1 MKVLHVI
8 NNLNIGG
15 AEKLLVETLP
25 LYESFGVQVDVF
37 LLTKV
42 DSPFVS
48 AIEENFNGN
57 IYYSGLKSVYN
68 PCQILKI
75 KDFIQQCDYDVVH
88 AHLFPTLYWVS
99 LAKTFFGIKTPII
112 FTEHSTHNKRLDK
125 FVFRAIDR
133 CIYRKYQKILAITPQ
148 VKQVLMQKLN
158 ITPEKVEVVYNGVEV
173 DKYKQASPY
182 AEGTFF
188 GKGATILMQVS
199 RFQAAKDQKTV
210 IRALTLLPQRYKLL
224 LVGDGETKKECE
236 KLVQELSL
244 QERVQF
250 LGSRVDI
257 PELLKTADIVIQSS
271 HWEGFG
277 LVAVEAMA
285 AGKPIIASDVVGLR
299 DIVSGYGLLF
309 QKGNQ
314 GQLAKE
320 IEALEDE
327 KYYKEIADKCAQR
340 AEGFH
345 ITKMIKNNIAA
356 YEQVINN

>member
-1 MKVLHVI
+1 MKVLHII

-48 AIEENFNGN
+48 AIEQNFNGN

-99 LAKTFFGIKTPII
+99 LAKTFFGIKKPVV

-125 FVFRAIDR
+125 FVFRVVDR

-148 VKQVLMQKLN
+148 VKQVLLQKLN
-158 ITPEKVEVVYNGVEV
+158 ISPEKVEVVYNGVEV
-173 DKYKQASPY
+173 DKYKQAIAY
-182 AEGTFF
+182 GEGTFF
-188 GKGATILMQVS
+188 EKEAIILVQVS

-210 IRALTLLPQRYKLL
+210 IRALALLPQKYKLL
-224 LVGDGETKKECE
+224 LVGDGETKIECE
-236 KLVQELSL
+236 NLVQALSL
-244 QERVQF
+244 QERVRF
-250 LGSRVDI
+250 LGNRVDI

-309 QKGNQ
+309 QKGNE

>member
-1 MKVLHVI
+1 MKVLHII

-75 KDFIQQCDYDVVH
+75 RDFIQHGDYDVVH
-88 AHLFPTLYWVS
+88 AHLFPTLYWLSFV
-99 LAKTFFGIKTPII
+99 KTFFGIKIPII

-125 FVFRAIDR
+125 FIFRAIDR
-133 CIYRKYQKILAITPQ
+133 CIYRKYQNILAITPQ
-148 VKQVLMQKLN
+148 VKQVLVQKLN
-158 ITPEKVEVVYNGVEV
+158 INPEKVEVVYNGVEV

-188 GKGATILMQVS
+188 EKGATILMQVS

-210 IRALTLLPQRYKLL
+210 IRALALLPQKYKLL
-224 LVGDGETKKECE
+224 LVGDGETKIECE
-236 KLVQELSL
+236 NLVQALSL

-309 QKGNQ
+309 QKGNED
-314 GQLAKE
+314 QLAKE
-320 IEALEDE
+320 IETLED
-327 KYYKEIADKCAQR
+327 KRYYKEIADKCTER
-340 AEGFH
+340 AEDFH

-356 YEQVINN
+356 YQQVINN

>member
-1 MKVLHVI
+1 MKVLHII

-48 AIEENFNGN
+48 ALEENFNGN

-75 KDFIQQCDYDVVH
+75 RDFIQHGDYDVVH

-99 LAKTFFGIKTPII
+99 LVKTFFGIKIPII

-125 FVFRAIDR
+125 FIFRAIDR
-133 CIYRKYQKILAITPQ
+133 CIYRKYQNILAITPQ
-148 VKQVLMQKLN
+148 VKQVLVQKLN
-158 ITPEKVEVVYNGVEV
+158 INPEKVEVVYNGVEV

-188 GKGATILMQVS
+188 EKGATILMQVS

-210 IRALTLLPQRYKLL
+210 IRALALLPQKYKLL
-224 LVGDGETKKECE
+224 LVGDGETKIECE
-236 KLVQELSL
+236 NLVQALSL

-309 QKGNQ
+309 QKGNED
-314 GQLAKE
+314 QLAKE
-320 IEALEDE
+320 IETLED
-327 KYYKEIADKCAQR
+327 KRYYKEIADKCTER
-340 AEGFH
+340 AEDFH

-356 YEQVINN
+356 YQQVINN

>member
-1 MKVLHVI
+1 MKVLHII

-75 KDFIQQCDYDVVH
+75 RDFIQHGDYDVVH

-99 LAKTFFGIKTPII
+99 LVKTFFGIKIPII

-125 FVFRAIDR
+125 FIFRAIDR
-133 CIYRKYQKILAITPQ
+133 CIYRKYQNILAITPQ
-148 VKQVLMQKLN
+148 VKQVLVQKLN
-158 ITPEKVEVVYNGVEV
+158 INPEKVEVVYNGVEV

-188 GKGATILMQVS
+188 EKGATILMQVS

-210 IRALTLLPQRYKLL
+210 IRALALLPQKYKLL
-224 LVGDGETKKECE
+224 LVGDGETKIECE
-236 KLVQELSL
+236 NLVQALSL

-309 QKGNQ
+309 QKGNED
-314 GQLAKE
+314 QLAKE
-320 IEALEDE
+320 IETLED
-327 KYYKEIADKCAQR
+327 KRYYKEIADKCTER
-340 AEGFH
+340 AEDFH

-356 YEQVINN
+356 YQQVINN

>member
-1 MKVLHVI
+1 MS
-8 NNLNIGG
+8 
-15 AEKLLVETLP
+15 LV
-25 LYESFGVQVDVF
+25 
-37 LLTKV
+37 
-42 DSPFVS
+42 
-48 AIEENFNGN
+48 
-57 IYYSGLKSVYN
+57 
-68 PCQILKI
+68 
-75 KDFIQQCDYDVVH
+75 
-88 AHLFPTLYWVS
+88 
-99 LAKTFFGIKTPII
+99 KTFFGIKIPII

-125 FVFRAIDR
+125 FIFRAIDR
-133 CIYRKYQKILAITPQ
+133 CIYRKYQNILAITPQ
-148 VKQVLMQKLN
+148 VKQVLVQKLN
-158 ITPEKVEVVYNGVEV
+158 INPEKVEVVYNGVEV

-188 GKGATILMQVS
+188 EKGATILMQVS

-210 IRALTLLPQRYKLL
+210 IRALALLPQKYKLL
-224 LVGDGETKKECE
+224 LVGDGETKIECE
-236 KLVQELSL
+236 NLVQALSL

-309 QKGNQ
+309 QKGNED
-314 GQLAKE
+314 QLAKE
-320 IEALEDE
+320 IETLED
-327 KYYKEIADKCAQR
+327 KRYYKEIADKCTER
-340 AEGFH
+340 AEDFH

-356 YEQVINN
+356 YQQVINN

>member
-1 MKVLHVI
+1 MRVLHII

-25 LYESFGVQVDVF
+25 LYESFGVQVDVL

-48 AIEENFNGN
+48 ALEENFKVN
-57 IYYSGLKSVYN
+57 IYYSGLNSVYN
-68 PCQILKI
+68 PYQILKI
-75 KDFIQQCDYDVVH
+75 KDFIQQGNYDVVH

-99 LAKTFFGIKTPII
+99 LAKTFFGIKTPVV

-133 CIYRKYQKILAITPQ
+133 CIYRNYQKILAITPQ
-148 VKQVLMQKLN
+148 VKQVLVQKLN
-158 ITPEKVEVVYNGVEV
+158 ISPEKVEVVYNGVEV
-173 DKYKQASPY
+173 DKYKQAIAY
-182 AEGTFF
+182 GEGTFF
-188 GKGATILMQVS
+188 EKEAIILVQVS

-210 IRALTLLPQRYKLL
+210 IRALALLPQKYKLL
-224 LVGDGETKKECE
+224 LVGDGETKIECE
-236 KLVQELSL
+236 NLVQALSL

-250 LGSRVDI
+250 LGNRVDI
-257 PELLKTADIVIQSS
+257 PELLKTAIVVIQSS

-309 QKGNQ
+309 EKGNEN
-314 GQLAKE
+314 QLAKE
-320 IEALEDE
+320 IETLEDE
-327 KYYKEIADKCAQR
+327 KYYKEIADKCAER
-340 AEGFH
+340 AEDFH
-345 ITKMIKNNIAA
+345 ITKMIKNNIAV
-356 YEQVINN
+356 YQQVMNN

>member
-75 KDFIQQCDYDVVH
+75 KDFIQKGDYDVVH

-99 LAKTFFGIKTPII
+99 LTKTFFGIKTPII

-188 GKGATILMQVS
+188 EKGATILMQVS

-224 LVGDGETKKECE
+224 LVGDGETKIECE
-236 KLVQELSL
+236 NLVQELSL

-285 AGKPIIASDVVGLR
+285 AAKPIIASDVVGLK

-309 QKGNQ
+309 QKGNEN
-314 GQLAKE
+314 QLAKE
-320 IEALEDE
+320 IEALENE
-327 KYYKEIADKCAQR
+327 KYYKEIADKCAER
-340 AEGFH
+340 AEDFH
-345 ITKMIKNNIAA
+345 ITKMIKNNIAV
-356 YEQVINN
+356 YQQVMNN

>member
-1 MKVLHVI
+1 MKVLHII

-25 LYESFGVQVDVF
+25 LYESFGMQVDVF

-48 AIEENFNGN
+48 SIEENFNGN
-57 IYYSGLKSVYN
+57 IYYSGLKSMYN

-75 KDFIQQCDYDVVH
+75 KDFIEQGDYDVVH

-99 LAKTFFGIKTPII
+99 LVKTFFCIKIPII

-125 FVFRAIDR
+125 FIFRAIDR
-133 CIYRKYQKILAITPQ
+133 CIYRKYQKILSITPQ
-148 VKQVLMQKLN
+148 VKQVLVQKLN
-158 ITPEKVEVVYNGVEV
+158 INPEKVEVVYNGVEV

-188 GKGATILMQVS
+188 EKGATILMQVS

-210 IRALTLLPQRYKLL
+210 IRALTLLPQKYKLL
-224 LVGDGETKKECE
+224 LVGDGETKIECE
-236 KLVQELSL
+236 NLVQELSL
-244 QERVQF
+244 QERVKF

-257 PELLKTADIVIQSS
+257 PELLKTANIVIQSS

-309 QKGNQ
+309 QKGNED
-314 GQLAKE
+314 QLAKE
-320 IEALEDE
+320 IETLED
-327 KYYKEIADKCAQR
+327 KRYYKEIADKCTER
-340 AEGFH
+340 AEDFY

-356 YEQVINN
+356 YQQVINN

>member
-1 MKVLHVI
+1 MKVLHII

-75 KDFIQQCDYDVVH
+75 RDFIQHGDYDVVH
-88 AHLFPTLYWVS
+88 AHLFPTLYCVS
-99 LAKTFFGIKTPII
+99 LVKTFFGIKIPII

-125 FVFRAIDR
+125 FIFRAIDR

-148 VKQVLMQKLN
+148 VKQVLVQKLN
-158 ITPEKVEVVYNGVEV
+158 INPEKVEVVYNGVEV

-188 GKGATILMQVS
+188 EKGATILMQVS
-199 RFQAAKDQKTV
+199 RFHAAKDQKTV
-210 IRALTLLPQRYKLL
+210 IRALTLLPQKYKLL
-224 LVGDGETKKECE
+224 LVGDGETKIECE
-236 KLVQELSL
+236 NLVQELSL
-244 QERVQF
+244 QERVHF

-309 QKGNQ
+309 QKGNED
-314 GQLAKE
+314 QLAKE
-320 IEALEDE
+320 IETLED
-327 KYYKEIADKCAQR
+327 KRYYKEIADKCTER
-340 AEGFH
+340 AEDFH

-356 YEQVINN
+356 YQQVINN

>member
-1 MKVLHVI
+1 MRVLHII

-75 KDFIQQCDYDVVH
+75 RDFIQHGDYDVVH

-99 LAKTFFGIKTPII
+99 LVKTFFGIKIPII

-125 FVFRAIDR
+125 FIFRAIDR
-133 CIYRKYQKILAITPQ
+133 CIYRKYQNILAITPQ
-148 VKQVLMQKLN
+148 VKQVLVQKLN
-158 ITPEKVEVVYNGVEV
+158 INPEKVEVVYNGVEV

-188 GKGATILMQVS
+188 EKGATILMQVS

-210 IRALTLLPQRYKLL
+210 IRALALLPQKYKLL
-224 LVGDGETKKECE
+224 LVGDGETKIECE
-236 KLVQELSL
+236 NLVQALSL

-309 QKGNQ
+309 QKGNED
-314 GQLAKE
+314 QLAKE
-320 IEALEDE
+320 IETLED
-327 KYYKEIADKCAQR
+327 KRYYKEIADKCTER
-340 AEGFH
+340 AEDFH

-356 YEQVINN
+356 YQQVINN

>member
-1 MKVLHVI
+1 MRVLHII

-25 LYESFGVQVDVF
+25 LYESFGVQVEVL

-48 AIEENFNGN
+48 VIEESFKGN
-57 IYYSGLKSVYN
+57 IYYSGLNSVCN
-68 PCQILKI
+68 PYQILKI
-75 KDFIQQCDYDVVH
+75 KDFIQQGNYDVVH

-99 LAKTFFGIKTPII
+99 LAKTFWSIKTPVV

-148 VKQVLMQKLN
+148 VKQVLVQKLN
-158 ITPEKVEVVYNGVEV
+158 ISPEKVEVVYNGVEV
-173 DKYKQASPY
+173 DKYKQAIAY
-182 AEGTFF
+182 GEGTFF
-188 GKGATILMQVS
+188 EKEAIILMQVS

-210 IRALTLLPQRYKLL
+210 IRALALLPQKYKLL
-224 LVGDGETKKECE
+224 LVGDGETKIECE
-236 KLVQELSL
+236 NLVQALSL

-257 PELLKTADIVIQSS
+257 PKLLKTATVVIQSS

-309 QKGNQ
+309 QKGNES
-314 GQLAKE
+314 QLAKE
-320 IEALEDE
+320 IETLEDE
-327 KYYKEIADKCAQR
+327 KYYKEIADKCAER
-340 AEGFH
+340 AEDFH
-345 ITKMIKNNIAA
+345 ITKMIKNNIAV
-356 YEQVINN
+356 YQQVMNN

>member
-1 MKVLHVI
+1 MKVLHII

-25 LYESFGVQVDVF
+25 LYESFGVHVDVF

-57 IYYSGLKSVYN
+57 IYYSGLNSVYN
-68 PCQILKI
+68 PYQILKI
-75 KDFIQQCDYDVVH
+75 KDFIQQGNYDVVH

-99 LAKTFFGIKTPII
+99 LAKTFWSIKTPVV

-133 CIYRKYQKILAITPQ
+133 CIYRNYQKILAITPQ
-148 VKQVLMQKLN
+148 VKQVLVQKLN
-158 ITPEKVEVVYNGVEV
+158 ISPEKVEVVYNGVEV
-173 DKYKQASPY
+173 DKYKQAIAY
-182 AEGTFF
+182 GEGTFF
-188 GKGATILMQVS
+188 EKEAIILVQVS
-199 RFQAAKDQKTV
+199 RFQAAKDQKIV
-210 IRALTLLPQRYKLL
+210 IRALALLPQKYKLL
-224 LVGDGETKKECE
+224 LVGDGETKIECE
-236 KLVQELSL
+236 NLVQALSL
-244 QERVQF
+244 QERVRF
-250 LGSRVDI
+250 LGNRVDI
-257 PELLKTADIVIQSS
+257 PELLKTATVVIQSS

-309 QKGNQ
+309 EKGNEN
-314 GQLAKE
+314 QLAKE
-320 IEALEDE
+320 IEALENE
-327 KYYKEIADKCAQR
+327 KYYKEIADKCAER
-340 AEGFH
+340 AEDFH
-345 ITKMIKNNIAA
+345 ITKMIKNNIAV
-356 YEQVINN
+356 YQQVMNN

>member
-1 MKVLHVI
+1 MKVLHII

-75 KDFIQQCDYDVVH
+75 RDFIQHGDYDVVH

-99 LAKTFFGIKTPII
+99 LVKTFFGIKIPII

-125 FVFRAIDR
+125 FIFRAIDR
-133 CIYRKYQKILAITPQ
+133 CIYRKYQNILAITPQ
-148 VKQVLMQKLN
+148 VKQVLVQKLN
-158 ITPEKVEVVYNGVEV
+158 INPEKVEVVYNGVEV

-210 IRALTLLPQRYKLL
+210 IRALTLLPQKYKLL
-224 LVGDGETKKECE
+224 LVGDGETKIECGN
-236 KLVQELSL
+236 LVQELCL

-309 QKGNQ
+309 QKGNED
-314 GQLAKE
+314 QLAKE
-320 IEALEDE
+320 IETLED
-327 KYYKEIADKCAQR
+327 KRYYKEIADKCTER
-340 AEGFH
+340 AEDFH

-356 YEQVINN
+356 YQQVINN

>member
-1 MKVLHVI
+1 MY
-8 NNLNIGG
+8 
-15 AEKLLVETLP
+15 A
-25 LYESFGVQVDVF
+25 
-37 LLTKV
+37 KV
-42 DSPFVS
+42 DSPFAS

-75 KDFIQQCDYDVVH
+75 KDFIQQNDYDVVH
-88 AHLFPTLYWVS
+88 THLFPTLYWVS
-99 LAKTFFGIKTPII
+99 LVKTFWRIKIPVV

-125 FVFRAIDR
+125 FIFRAIDR

-148 VKQVLMQKLN
+148 VKQVLVQKLN
-158 ITPEKVEVVYNGVEV
+158 INPEKVEVVYNGVEV

-188 GKGATILMQVS
+188 EKGATILMQVS

-224 LVGDGETKKECE
+224 LVGDGETKIECE
-236 KLVQELSL
+236 NLVQELSL

-309 QKGNQ
+309 QKGNED
-314 GQLAKE
+314 QLAKE
-320 IEALEDE
+320 IETLED
-327 KYYKEIADKCAQR
+327 KRYYKEIADKCTER
-340 AEGFH
+340 AEDFH

-356 YEQVINN
+356 YQQVINN

>member
-1 MKVLHVI
+1 MKVLHII

-25 LYESFGVQVDVF
+25 LYESFGMQVDVF

-48 AIEENFNGN
+48 SIEENFNGN
-57 IYYSGLKSVYN
+57 IYYSGLKSMYN

-75 KDFIQQCDYDVVH
+75 KDFIEQGDYDVVH

-99 LAKTFFGIKTPII
+99 LVKTFFCIKIPII

-125 FVFRAIDR
+125 FIFRAIDR
-133 CIYRKYQKILAITPQ
+133 CIYRKYQKILSITPQ
-148 VKQVLMQKLN
+148 VKQVLVQKLN
-158 ITPEKVEVVYNGVEV
+158 INPEKVEVVYNGVEV

-188 GKGATILMQVS
+188 EKGATILMQVS

-210 IRALTLLPQRYKLL
+210 SRALTLLPQKYKLL
-224 LVGDGETKKECE
+224 LVGDGETKIECE
-236 KLVQELSL
+236 NLVQELSL
-244 QERVQF
+244 QERVKF

-257 PELLKTADIVIQSS
+257 PELLKTANIVIQSS

-309 QKGNQ
+309 QKGNED
-314 GQLAKE
+314 QLAKE
-320 IEALEDE
+320 IETLED
-327 KYYKEIADKCAQR
+327 KRYYKEIADKCTER
-340 AEGFH
+340 AEDFY

-356 YEQVINN
+356 YQQVINN